1 MSVIIVKDGK
11 EPMVHEAMAYVESLG
26 IPATQIRR
34 ITVDA
39 KVGQPLVV
47 GLELFVPVAGAEP
60 EREGFLFGADV
71 HGGSSDGYGSVAVDD
86 CRWPDERCHGHWR
99 GAGTEPQKSDSGTCV
114 IVGEMCTTHGQHAS
128 RCAPQKSNY
137 GVDLK
142 STASVCR
149 NLDHEHFPSDPV
161 LPTCTDN
168 TPKSHYGATERLPE
182 FDRNGCPVT
191 HHSAD
196 YGRYIDPEGGSNNV
210 AFRPSQNADDVACS
224 GEREG
229 ICSGGPAHH
238 PGCPSAQPRKLI
250 GPPSAHL
257 DAPCTDACY
266 EAAETVLWIDQ
277 DGKGHTAVPG
287 VDMTDTGWTLA

>member
-1 MSVIIVKDGK
+1 MSLILVKDGN

-26 IPATQIRR
+26 IPAAQIRR

-47 GLELFVPVAGAEP
+47 GLELFVPEEGAEP
-60 EREGFLFGADV
+60 ERKGFLFGADV
-71 HGGSSDGYGSVAVDD
+71 HGGSSDGYGSVSVED

-99 GAGTEPQKSDSGTCV
+99 GPGIEPQ
-114 IVGEMCTTHGQHAS
+114 
-128 RCAPQKSNY
+128 
-137 GVDLK
+137 
-142 STASVCR
+142 
-149 NLDHEHFPSDPV
+149 
-161 LPTCTDN
+161 
-168 TPKSHYGATERLPE
+168 KSHYGAPDDNDSDESAAARTGWPE
-182 FDRNGCPVT
+182 NGCPRTGCQKFHSGVPHT
-191 HHSAD
+191 HHS
-196 YGRYIDPEGGSNNV
+196 
-210 AFRPSQNADDVACS
+210 ADDVACS

-238 PGCPSAQPRKLI
+238 PDCPSAQPRKLI
-250 GPPSAHL
+250 GPPHAHL

-287 VDMTDTGWTLA
+287 LDMTDMGWTLA